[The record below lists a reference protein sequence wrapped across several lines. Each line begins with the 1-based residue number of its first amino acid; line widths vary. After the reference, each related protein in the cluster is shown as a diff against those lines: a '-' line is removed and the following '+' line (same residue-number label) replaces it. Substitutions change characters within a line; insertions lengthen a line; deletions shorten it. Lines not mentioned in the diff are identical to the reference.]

1 VGALVMETKNFVFL
15 AEVWMLIEGT
25 LTIFIKN
32 FVSVAA
38 MWMLS

>member
-1 VGALVMETKNFVFL
+1 METKNFVFL